1 MLQCHAKKKH
11 PCRLSATQHAV
22 IAPEMPSKASLQL
35 YCEEFFTQYALNQ
48 NDNMRLGNLII
59 TNNNKKKKLPYRHG
73 CYSRTKNK
81 SYKRHNV
88 NKEKFTWKKLK
99 INLYAQ

>member
-59 TNNNKKKKLPYRHG
+59 TNNNKKKNYLIGTVVIHER
-73 CYSRTKNK
+73 RTRATKG
-81 SYKRHNV
+81 
-88 NKEKFTWKKLK
+88 
-99 INLYAQ
+99 IM